1 MIDVIE
7 NKIKEEKELTTKSKK
22 ELKKYTILG
31 ISIWRILE
39 YFIIYSILGFI
50 IETLFGLA
58 KYGTI
63 ESRKSF
69 IYGPFCAI
77 YGLGA
82 VCMILPLQFYKKKY
96 NSLFLS
102 GCVLGS
108 IIEYIVS
115 FVGEKLLNV
124 KWWDY
129 SSVPLNL
136 NGRICLLYSVFWGI
150 LALYLM
156 ISLNPK
162 IDKLLDWIKSKI
174 SSKLLKSIIIISC
187 IFLLLDCLITAYAL
201 SNYMARMIVEKNIE
215 VSNYE
220 NIEKIYNV
228 TNNNEKL
235 KNITDKYFGNE
246 KMVKTFPR
254 LKIENKN
261 GEIIYFS
268 SLLPEIQPYYFKLEN
283 SKLNDLRNEF
293 N

>member
-7 NKIKEEKELTTKSKK
+7 NEIKEEKELTTKSEK

-31 ISIWRILE
+31 ISIWRILA

-108 IIEYIVS
+108 IIEYLVS
-115 FVGEKLLNV
+115 FIGEKLLNV

-187 IFLLLDCLITAYAL
+187 IFLLFDCLITAYAL